1 MARRTALLLLV
12 VCLAP
17 ALPTRAV
24 AQDFI
29 RQIGQVTITVDAT
42 DGFPGGLFVVRL
54 HSRKRL
60 GAAYA
65 IFDGR
70 RAPFFAS
77 SRGPRALVPIP
88 ATAIAGPATLGIE
101 IFVRRGRQRVPVAVQ
116 VAERTYPDQ
125 TRVIPEEQRGLLNE
139 TDIVRDS
146 RRLLAV
152 LRTMTPEVQWT
163 SPLRAPV
170 SVEPTASF
178 GSRREYIGGS
188 PVESLMDGI
197 WGEYHRGLD
206 FEVPSGTV
214 VQAPGAGTV
223 LLAAPLPLSG
233 QTVVI
238 DHGQGLVSALFH
250 LSRIDVHA
258 GETVEGRAPIGLS
271 GSTGLSLTPHVDWRV
286 YLHGVAI
293 DPQVLGRPVD

>member
-1 MARRTALLLLV
+1 MDRRTALVLLPL
-12 VCLAP
+12 LAAP
-17 ALPTRAV
+17 ALSPRAS

-29 RQIGQVTITVDAT
+29 KQIGQVTITVDAT
-42 DGFPGGLFVVRL
+42 DGFPGGMFVVRL
-54 HSRKRL
+54 HSKRRL
-60 GAAYA
+60 GAADA

-70 RAPFFAS
+70 RAPFFQS
-77 SRGPRALVPIP
+77 SRGPRARVPIP
-88 ATAIAGPATLGIE
+88 ATAIAGRATLGIE
-101 IFVRRGRQRVPVAVQ
+101 IFVRRGRQRVPISVA

-125 TRVIPEEQRGLLNE
+125 TVVIPEEQRALLSQA
-139 TDIVRDS
+139 DVVRDS
-146 RRLLAV
+146 RRLLSV
-152 LRTMTPEVQWT
+152 LRTMTPDALWAV
-163 SPLRAPV
+163 PLRPPV
-170 SVEPTASF
+170 SAEPAASF
-178 GSRREYIGGS
+178 GSRREYVGGS

-206 FEVPSGTV
+206 FDVPTGTV

-250 LSRIDVHA
+250 LSRIDVQA
-258 GETVEGRAPIGLS
+258 GQMVEGRAPVGLS
-271 GSTGLSLTPHVDWRV
+271 GATGLAISPHVDWRV

-293 DPQVLGRPVD
+293 DPRVTGRPVD